1 MCLITVSCQ
10 CRVGDHNK
18 FRNYAQYNKTI
29 KVLDTFETLTFEI
42 VVALAVNKLS
52 YMVIYQR
59 YSQYL
64 WFMKTNDVFQK
75 LSQGEP

>member
-1 MCLITVSCQ
+1 M
-10 CRVGDHNK
+10 
-18 FRNYAQYNKTI
+18 
-29 KVLDTFETLTFEI
+29 LDTFETLTFEI
-42 VVALAVNKLS
+42 VVAISVNKLS

-64 WFMKTNDVFQK
+64 WFMKTNDVFQT